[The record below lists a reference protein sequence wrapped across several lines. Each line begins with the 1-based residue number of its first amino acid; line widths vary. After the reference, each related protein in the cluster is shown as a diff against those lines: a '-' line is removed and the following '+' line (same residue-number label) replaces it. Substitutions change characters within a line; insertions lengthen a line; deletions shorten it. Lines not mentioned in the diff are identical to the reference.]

1 LTPAVHA
8 AIKPLAAMLKDF
20 SVSALVA
27 GFVSVLVGFTSSVAI
42 IFQATQALGATPEQ
56 TASWLWAIGV
66 GMALPTFAF
75 SILTRKPILIAW
87 STPGA
92 AVIGAAAAAGHL
104 TMPQAIGCFLFSAV
118 LIMIAGFSGGFE
130 KMMKRL
136 PLPLASALL
145 AGVLARFALDAF
157 VAVPRNP
164 LLVLSMAAAYVA
176 GRRFWPRA
184 NIPLVLVLGI
194 AIAAAQGLL
203 HLETVPWKVTSPVWT
218 SPEWSLPALIGTG
231 IPLFIVT
238 MASQNLPGLAAIRVG
253 GYEAPVSRIIGW
265 TGVTNLLFAPFGAFG
280 INLAAITAAFC
291 VGPEAHPDPARR
303 YWAPLCAA
311 FFYLLVGIF
320 GATVAGLFAG
330 FPRELVLA
338 IAGLALLTTIGNAL
352 AAALGDEDYREA
364 SAMTF
369 FVTLSGITL
378 LGIGAAFWGIVAG
391 GIVLAL
397 RRKSV

>member
-1 LTPAVHA
+1 
-8 AIKPLAAMLKDF
+8 MLKDF

-130 KMMKRL
+130 KIMKRL

-157 VAVPRNP
+157 IAVPGNP

-176 GRRFWPRA
+176 GRRCWPRA

-194 AIAAAQGLL
+194 AIAAAQGLV
-203 HLETVPWKVTSPVWT
+203 HLEALPWKITTPVWT
-218 SPEWSLPALIGTG
+218 SPESSLPALIGTG

-238 MASQNLPGLAAIRVG
+238 MASQNLPGIAAIRVG
-253 GYEAPVSRIIGW
+253 GYEAPVSQIIGW

-291 VGPEAHPDPARR
+291 VGPEAHPDTARR
-303 YWAPLCAA
+303 YWAPLVAA

-320 GATVAGLFAG
+320 GATVAGLFAA